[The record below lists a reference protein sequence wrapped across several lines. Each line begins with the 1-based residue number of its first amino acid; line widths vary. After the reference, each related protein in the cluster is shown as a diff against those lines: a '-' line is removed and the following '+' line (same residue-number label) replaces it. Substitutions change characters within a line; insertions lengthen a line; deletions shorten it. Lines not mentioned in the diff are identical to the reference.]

1 MLDEN
6 RALLA
11 LRKRFP
17 KAEVEY
23 KFTHNGFHILSVIS
37 GDPYEGSMDPFWAV
51 SSKTGKVSE
60 FSIITDITQSELDI
74 ALARSSQRRGN
85 SSAFR

>member
-1 MLDEN
+1 
-6 RALLA
+6 
-11 LRKRFP
+11 
-17 KAEVEY
+17 
-23 KFTHNGFHILSVIS
+23 
-37 GDPYEGSMDPFWAV
+37 MDPFWAV